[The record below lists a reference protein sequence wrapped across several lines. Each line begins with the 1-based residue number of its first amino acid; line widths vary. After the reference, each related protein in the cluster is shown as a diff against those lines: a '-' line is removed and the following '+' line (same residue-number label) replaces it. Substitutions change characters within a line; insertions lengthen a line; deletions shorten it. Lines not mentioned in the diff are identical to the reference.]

1 MSALLGRF
9 YLAHIN
15 DTHSHFDE
23 TALPLRL
30 ALPKGLVMF
39 VCIVVVFHGWP
50 VLSNGPGNALFQN
63 KCR

>member
-30 ALPKGLVMF
+30 ALLDGACDIRLHCGGFPRLASF
-39 VCIVVVFHGWP
+39 ITQARQRAP
-50 VLSNGPGNALFQN
+50 S
-63 KCR
+63 

>member
-30 ALPKGLVMF
+30 ALLDGACDIRLHCVDSR
-39 VCIVVVFHGWP
+39 GWP
-50 VLSNGPGNALFQN
+50 VLSNGPGNVPFQN